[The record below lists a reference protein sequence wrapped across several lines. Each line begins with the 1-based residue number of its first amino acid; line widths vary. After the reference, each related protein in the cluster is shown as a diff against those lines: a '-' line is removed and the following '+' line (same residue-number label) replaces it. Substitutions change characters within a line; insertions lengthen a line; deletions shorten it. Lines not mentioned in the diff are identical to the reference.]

1 MTWVKVCGMTRP
13 GDVAVAVDAGADAVG
28 FVIAP
33 GSVRRVSVERASR
46 LMEAVP
52 ILRVLV
58 SADEPPDDLLAAA
71 HETGADGVQPHGLHA
86 EQAAAAAE
94 SEGLFVLRPLSVTA
108 GTIDPHPTTV
118 PEAQIP
124 LLDTAHGELHGGTGT
139 PFDWGAVDPP
149 ARRFVLAGG
158 LGPGNVA
165 DAISTL
171 RPWGVDASSRLEQAP
186 GIKDTAKVAA
196 FVREAKRA

>member
-1 MTWVKVCGMTRP
+1 MTWVKVCGLTRP
-13 GDVAVAVDAGADAVG
+13 EHVAAAVEAGADAVG
-28 FVIAP
+28 FVIALR
-33 GSVRRVSVERASR
+33 SVRRVSIERAAE
-46 LMEAVP
+46 LMEGVP

-58 SADEPPDDLLAAA
+58 SADALPDELIAAA
-71 HETGADGVQPHGLHA
+71 RETGADGVQPHGLHA
-86 EQAAAAAE
+86 EHAAAAAE
-94 SEGLFVLRPLSVTA
+94 GEGLFVLRPLSVTV
-108 GTIDPHPTTV
+108 GTIEPDPTAV

-124 LLDTAHGELHGGTGT
+124 LLDTAHAELHGGSGVA
-139 PFDWGAVDPP
+139 FAWGAIDPP

-158 LGPGNVA
+158 LDPENVA
-165 DAISTL
+165 DAISAL

>member
-1 MTWVKVCGMTRP
+1 MTWVKVCGLTRP
-13 GDVAVAVDAGADAVG
+13 EHVAAAVEAGADAVG
-28 FVIAP
+28 FVIALR
-33 GSVRRVSVERASR
+33 SVRRVSIERAAG
-46 LMEAVP
+46 LMEGVP

-58 SADEPPDDLLAAA
+58 SADALPEELIAAA
-71 HETGADGVQPHGLHA
+71 RETGADGVQPHGLHA
-86 EQAAAAAE
+86 EHAAAAAE
-94 SEGLFVLRPLSVTA
+94 GEGLFVLRPLSVTA
-108 GTIDPHPTTV
+108 GTIEPDPTAV

-124 LLDTAHGELHGGTGT
+124 LLDTAHAELHGASGVA
-139 PFDWGAVDPP
+139 FAWGAIDPP

-158 LGPGNVA
+158 LDPENVA
-165 DAISTL
+165 DAISAL